1 MKEQRKFIAM
11 SEKMVDLVV
20 KGDIVLQGQTVK
32 NGFLAIDRE
41 KVKGIQSGGT
51 PPAAKKVVDAS
62 GCLVM
67 PGFID
72 VHVHT
77 FSVPG
82 QCFIE
87 STSAGA
93 AGGVTTII
101 DHPFDRPNGVATVEE
116 MKKKIELI
124 GRESLIDVALLGT
137 VKKENLNI
145 IEPLVEVGICGFK
158 LSLFDTDPVRFPRM
172 PDNYLLEAFSRV
184 ARTGLHVGVHA
195 ENDEI
200 IQYRIKRFRE
210 EGKTYPRAHCES
222 RPPVS
227 EIEATLRAL
236 EFAYT
241 TGVQLHIHHVS
252 LSRCFDFIQM
262 YRNQGLNVTAET
274 CPHYLFLS
282 EEDMDRLKGFGKINP
297 PLRPNTEQ
305 EILWRYLSKGYVD
318 IITSDDSAWPRENKN
333 KPSVFDNASG
343 APGLQ
348 TGGPLIYSEG
358 VRQGRISIY
367 QFVKML
373 SEGPARIFK
382 LWPQKGSLLPGSDGD
397 VAIIDPRGE
406 WEIKDEDMLQPSGW
420 SPYTGMKLKGRV
432 IATIV
437 RGRVIYSQREI
448 VGQPGHGK
456 FITSSPALNK

>member
-1 MKEQRKFIAM
+1 
-11 SEKMVDLVV
+11 MVDLVI
-20 KGDIVLQGQTVK
+20 KGDIVLPGQIVK
-32 NGFLAIDRE
+32 RGSLAIDGG
-41 KVKGIQSGGT
+41 KVRGIQSGGT
-51 PPAAKKVVDAS
+51 PTVAKKVIDAS

-101 DHPFDRPNGVATVEE
+101 DHPFDRPTGVATVEE
-116 MKKKIELI
+116 MKKKIGLI
-124 GRESLIDVALLGT
+124 GREALVDVALLGT

-172 PDNYLLEAFSRV
+172 PDNYLLEAFSRI

-200 IQYRIKRFRE
+200 IQYRIKRYRE
-210 EGKTYPRAHCES
+210 EGRTYPRAHCES

-227 EIEATLRAL
+227 EVEATLRAL
-236 EFAYT
+236 ELAFT

-297 PLRPNTEQ
+297 PLRATTEQ
-305 EILWRYLSKGYVD
+305 EILWRYLRKGYID
-318 IITSDDSAWPRENKN
+318 IVTSDDSAWPRETKN
-333 KPSVFDNASG
+333 KASIFDNASG

-348 TGGPLIYSEG
+348 TVAPLIYSEG
-358 VRQGRISIY
+358 VRKGRISIY
-367 QFVKML
+367 QLVKVL
-373 SEGPARIFK
+373 SEGPARAFK

-397 VAIIDPRGE
+397 VAIIDPKEE
-406 WEIKDEDMLQPSGW
+406 WEIKDKDMLQPSGW
-420 SPYTGMKLKGRV
+420 SLYTGMKLEGRV

-437 RGRVIYSQREI
+437 RGRVVYSHGEI
-448 VGQPGHGK
+448 VGQPGYGK
-456 FITSSPALNK
+456 FVSANLT

>member
-1 MKEQRKFIAM
+1 MAM

-32 NGFLAIDRE
+32 NGSLAINGG
-41 KVKGIQSGGT
+41 KVKSVHSSGI
-51 PPAAKKVVDAS
+51 PPAAKEVVDAS

-82 QCFIE
+82 QCFTE

-124 GRESLIDVALLGT
+124 GREALIDVALLGT
-137 VKKENLNI
+137 VKKENLDI
-145 IEPLVEVGICGFK
+145 IESLVQVGICGFK
-158 LSLFDTDPVRFPRM
+158 LSLFDTDPIRFPRM
-172 PDNYLLEAFSRV
+172 PDNYLLEAFSRI

-200 IQYRIKRFRE
+200 IQYLIRRFRE
-210 EGKTYPRAHCES
+210 EGRIYPRAHCES

-236 EFAYT
+236 ELAFT

-262 YRNQGLNVTAET
+262 YRSQGLNVTAET

-282 EEDMDRLKGFGKINP
+282 EDDMDRLKGFGKINP
-297 PLRPNTEQ
+297 PLRPKIEQ

-318 IITSDDSAWPRENKN
+318 IITSDDSAWPRETKN
-333 KPSVFDNASG
+333 KPFIFDNASG

-358 VRQGRISIY
+358 VRKGRVSIY
-367 QFVKML
+367 QFAKMF
-373 SEGPARIFK
+373 SEAPARIFK
-382 LWPQKGSLLPGSDGD
+382 LWPQKGSLLPGSDAD
-397 VAIIDPRGE
+397 VAIIDPKGE
-406 WEIKDEDMLQPSGW
+406 WEIKDKDMLQPSGW

-432 IATIV
+432 IVTIV
-437 RGRVIYSQREI
+437 RGRPIYSQGEI

-456 FITSSPALNK
+456 FIKSSPTLKKEVK